1 LTDIATLI
9 ADMIRAGVDAD
20 LIGRAA
26 AALAEREPVRVVD
39 DQAERRRAA
48 DRARKASQRL
58 RNSAES
64 ADTNEPPF
72 APEGSPHTPFLNPSI
87 PNPPSPPKGGSS
99 PAENEFDATFW
110 PAYPHKVGKPDA
122 KRKFVIARRKASL
135 ETIMAGLDAYRSK
148 TDDRPWCNPA
158 TWLHQERWGD
168 QPANVVPIRGSPAR
182 RNELAD
188 GFGAMSEYLKEKI
201 DDRHPPQT
209 ATALLDLSASAR

>member
-1 LTDIATLI
+1 MA
-9 ADMIRAGVDAD
+9 AGLAGDALLDVVASIDAD
-20 LIGRAA
+20 NAKPGRSSGAQRQ
-26 AALAEREPVRVVD
+26 ALYRER
-39 DQAERRRAA
+39 
-48 DRARKASQRL
+48 K
-58 RNSAES
+58 RNGVTSDVTSDVTES
-64 ADTNEPPF
+64 VTGSVPSPPKV
-72 APEGSPHTPFLNPSI
+72 SPQTPFPNPSI